1 MPCRTY
7 ETPMRP
13 PGSFLERGFSTFLP
27 CGIPG
32 LSLFEHTAP
41 EIWASDD
48 KTVNPWYWRFSF
60 AYVDDLFYGKFADGK
75 LGFVRRDLFPLF
87 AAVRRQGMTVE
98 ALLDTDLVSRDA
110 ALLFR
115 ALPATA
121 EWALPDFM
129 DRMPPLET
137 KLETLTNELQMRSL
151 FFTSGFRYRTKKSTG
166 EEYGWP
172 FSLFARLDDEFDE
185 PLEGLDPS
193 EAIEELFAAVA
204 LPEHTDADREKLR
217 RMLQGAPK
225 KRRAA
230 GNKSGE
236 ADGKA
241 VSKTDKR
248 FKKSD
253 APRLKIYQID

>member
-1 MPCRTY
+1 MQDIRDADAAA
-7 ETPMRP
+7 RF
-13 PGSFLERGFSTFLP
+13 FLERGFSTFLP

-32 LSLFEHTAP
+32 LSLFEHTAQ

-60 AYVDDLFYGKFADGK
+60 AYVDDLFYGKFADGR
-75 LGFVRRDLFPLF
+75 LGFVRRDLFALF

-98 ALLDTDLVSRDA
+98 ALLY
-110 ALLFR
+110 R

-121 EWALPDFM
+121 EWALPDFL

-137 KLETLTNELQMRSL
+137 KFETLTNELQMRSL

-172 FSLFARLDDEFDE
+172 FSLFARPDDEFDE

-204 LPEHTDADREKLR
+204 LPEHTDEDREKLR